1 MKKKSLKLMVAAL
14 AVAMTAGIFTGC
26 AGKEEAAK
34 PTPTPVVKEAAL
46 TGSITAAG
54 STAVQPLAELGAK
67 SFLEKNPGATVN
79 VQGGG
84 SGTGLKLVLEGSVE
98 IGNSDIYAKDKK
110 GIDAAALVDHKV
122 CVIGIA
128 AVTNPKAK
136 VESLTKAQLI
146 DIFTGK
152 IKNWKEVGGADIV
165 VTIINR
171 PASSGTRATFN
182 EFGLDKKEEAT
193 GLTQDSSGAVKQAVK
208 QTDGAISYLALS
220 YFADAA
226 NKEGLNVLKIDG
238 VEANAQNISTDKY
251 KIWAYE
257 HMYTKGE
264 PTEITKAYLD
274 YMVSNEMKAGITKLG
289 YIPMA
294 DMKAKRD

>member
-1 MKKKSLKLMVAAL
+1 MKRKSLKLMVAAL

-26 AGKEEAAK
+26 SSK
-34 PTPTPVVKEAAL
+34 KEAVKTTPETKKTEL
-46 TGSITAAG
+46 SGSITAAG
-54 STAVQPLAELGAK
+54 STALQPLAELGAK
-67 SFLEKNPGATVN
+67 SFLDKNPGATVN

-98 IGNSDIYAKDKK
+98 IGNSDIYAKDKE
-110 GIDAAALVDHKV
+110 GIDAAALKDNKV
-122 CVIGIA
+122 CVIGVA
-128 AVTNPKAK
+128 AVTNPKSK
-136 VESLTKAQLI
+136 VESLTKKQLI

-152 IKNWKEVGGADIV
+152 IKNWKEVGGADMK
-165 VTIINR
+165 VTVINR
-171 PASSGTRATFN
+171 PKSSGTRATFK
-182 EFGLDKKEEAT
+182 EFALDKKEEVA

-226 NKEGLNVLKIDG
+226 NKEGLNILKIDG
-238 VEANAQNISTDKY
+238 VSANAENISTDKY
-251 KIWAYE
+251 KVWAYE

-264 PTEITKAYLD
+264 PTEITKAFLD
-274 YMVSNEMKAGITKLG
+274 YMVSPEMKAGITKLG